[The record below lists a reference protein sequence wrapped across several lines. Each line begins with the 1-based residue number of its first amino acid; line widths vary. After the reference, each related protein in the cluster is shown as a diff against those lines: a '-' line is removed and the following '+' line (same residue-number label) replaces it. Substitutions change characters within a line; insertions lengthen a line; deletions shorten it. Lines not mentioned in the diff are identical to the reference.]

1 MIQSPYHNKRKG
13 DYLQWMIP
21 GTVLAAHRETEGESE
36 QMIRS
41 MFLGGDIS
49 LAQVTAVTGLE
60 PYTVQNWVK
69 RGFLTAPVRKKYSL
83 NQLCRIININMLRG
97 VFSLE
102 RTCGLLSYINGQLDC
117 EADDI
122 IGDSALYFMFISLA
136 SRAQQLTKPEACERI
151 LAEMLRDYSEPYPGA
166 KDRINE
172 VLKVMLTAYLASK
185 MRASADSM
193 LSDLEKK
200 VQNTTKSNEI

>member
-1 MIQSPYHNKRKG
+1 MIVIE
-13 DYLQWMIP
+13 WTIP
-21 GTVLAAHRETEGESE
+21 GTVLLAHRETDGDSE

-49 LAQVTAVTGLE
+49 LAQVTAITGLE
-60 PYTVQNWVK
+60 TYTVQNWVK
-69 RGFLTAPVRKKYSL
+69 RGFLTPPERKRYSL
-83 NQLCRIININMLRG
+83 NQLCRLININMLRG

-102 RTCGLLSYINGQLDC
+102 RTCDLLSYGQLNS

-122 IGDSALYFMFISLA
+122 IGDAALYFMFVNLA

-151 LAEMLRDYSEPYPGA
+151 LAEMLRDYNEPYLGA
-166 KDRINE
+166 KERISE
-172 VLKVMLTAYLASK
+172 VLKVMLTAYLASR

-193 LSDLEKK
+193 LMCLEQK
-200 VQNTTKSNEI
+200 VQNKPELTENDEN

>member
-1 MIQSPYHNKRKG
+1 M
-13 DYLQWMIP
+13 QWLIP
-21 GTVLAAHRETEGESE
+21 GTVLSCQRETEGDSE

-60 PYTVQNWVK
+60 SYTVQNWVK

-122 IGDSALYFMFISLA
+122 IGDAALYFMFVNLA

-166 KDRINE
+166 KERISN

-185 MRASADSM
+185 MRSSADSM
-193 LSDLEKK
+193 LADLEEKFK
-200 VQNTTKSNEI
+200 NQ

>member
-1 MIQSPYHNKRKG
+1 M
-13 DYLQWMIP
+13 QWTIP
-21 GTVLAAHRETEGESE
+21 GTVLVALRETDGDSE
-36 QMIRS
+36 QMIRA

-60 PYTVQNWVK
+60 PYTVQNWAK

-83 NQLCRIININMLRG
+83 NQLCRIVNINMLRG

-122 IGDSALYFMFISLA
+122 IGDAALYFMFVSLA

-151 LAEMLRDYSEPYPGA
+151 LAEMLRDYNEPYPGA
-166 KDRINE
+166 RERISE
-172 VLKVMLTAYLASK
+172 VLKVMLTAYLASR
-185 MRASADSM
+185 MRISADSM
-193 LSDLEKK
+193 LADLEKK
-200 VQNTTKSNEI
+200 VQNSQSKCEK

>member
-1 MIQSPYHNKRKG
+1 M
-13 DYLQWMIP
+13 QWMIP
-21 GTVLAAHRETEGESE
+21 GTVLAAQRETEGDSE

-69 RGFLTAPVRKKYSL
+69 RGFLTAPVRKRYSL

-117 EADDI
+117 EVDDI
-122 IGDSALYFMFISLA
+122 IGDAQLYFMFVSLA
-136 SRAQQLTKPEACERI
+136 SKAQQLTKPEACERI
-151 LAEMLRDYSEPYPGA
+151 LEEMLRDYEEPYSGA
-166 KDRINE
+166 KDRVSD

-185 MRASADSM
+185 MRSSADCM
-193 LSDLEKK
+193 LAKLEQK
-200 VQNTTKSNEI
+200 VQQKPNYNEKS

>member
-1 MIQSPYHNKRKG
+1 M
-13 DYLQWMIP
+13 QWIIP
-21 GTVLAAHRETEGESE
+21 GTVLIAHRETDGDSE
-36 QMIRS
+36 KMIRS

-102 RTCGLLSYINGQLDC
+102 RTCGLLSYINGQLNC

-122 IGDSALYFMFISLA
+122 IGDAALYFMFVNLA

-151 LAEMLRDYSEPYPGA
+151 LAEMLRDYTEPYPGA
-166 KDRINE
+166 KDRVSE
-172 VLKVMLTAYLASK
+172 VLKIMLTAYLASK
-185 MRASADSM
+185 MRNSADNM
-193 LSDLEKK
+193 LAELDKK
-200 VQNTTKSNEI
+200 VQNTPNLSKL